1 MQGKEIGVGVI
12 GAGIIAGQTVKM
24 LIEREQKFSEEAG
37 CPLVLKKVKVL
48 PCDMNR
54 PLVSEIGEKYFTTD
68 DDEFFNS
75 DGIDII
81 VEAIGGEHP
90 ALEYLSRA
98 ISSGRHVVTSN
109 KEVIAKHLEELTSLA
124 WKNNVSLRC
133 EASVGGGI
141 PLLLPM
147 QFGLNANEVQGIYAI
162 INGTTNYILTRMASN
177 GMDFADA
184 LKEAQQKGYA
194 EADPTNDI
202 EGKDSVY
209 KLAIMASMVFD
220 GSIKPEQIY
229 REGISKLEEK
239 DFRYAKE
246 LGYAIKL
253 LAIGK
258 QVNGQIEARVHPVFI
273 ETNSTLAKV
282 DGVYNAV
289 LVKGDL
295 VGETTFMG
303 EGAGA
308 EPTSSA
314 VISDVISAAQDIR
327 LGVGNRGQWD
337 LSKQKKVKKIEDI
350 ISRYYIR
357 LNIADMAGVLAK
369 VAKAFGENGLSISS
383 AIQKE
388 TDDESKTAEIVIMT
402 HQAKEEAMQKTLR
415 ALEGL
420 DAVNKVNNVIR
431 VEE

>member
-24 LIEREQKFSEEAG
+24 LAEREQKFSEEAG
-37 CPLVLKKVKVL
+37 CPLVLKRVKVL
-48 PCDMNR
+48 KNDMER
-54 PLVSEIGEKYFTTD
+54 TLVKQLGEKYFTTD
-68 DDEFFNS
+68 DDDFFNT
-75 DGIDII
+75 DDIDII

-124 WKNNVSLRC
+124 EKNNVSLRC

-177 GMDFADA
+177 GMNFADA

-209 KLAIMASMVFD
+209 KLAIISSMVF
-220 GSIKPEQIY
+220 GTSVKPEQIY

-253 LAIGK
+253 LAISK
-258 QVNGQIEARVHPVFI
+258 QVNGQIEVRVHPVFVD
-273 ETNSTLAKV
+273 EESMLAKV

-295 VGETTFMG
+295 VGETTFIG

-314 VISDVISAAQDIR
+314 VISDIISAAQDIR

-337 LSKQKKVKKIEDI
+337 LGKQKPVKEMKDI
-350 ISRYYIR
+350 LSRYYMR
-357 LNIADMAGVLAK
+357 LNIADSAGVLAK
-369 VAKAFGENGLSISS
+369 VAEALGENGLSISS

-388 TDDESKTAEIVIMT
+388 TDEESKTAEIVIMT
-402 HQAKEEAMQKTLR
+402 HGAKEEAMQKALKT
-415 ALEGL
+415 LEGFSE
-420 DAVNKVNNVIR
+420 VNKIDNVIR